1 VSDAPEPHL
10 TRSALC
16 VALSLALTGCGFI
29 IPTWGNAGNS
39 RPRNDPRLPSGVQAI
54 SFLGDTLRTMPLE
67 RETRRRYEQQL
78 AEARAAYERAPADA
92 DSIIWYGRRTAYLGH
107 FREAIEIYTRGVSLH
122 PYDARLYRHRG
133 HRYIS
138 VRELN
143 NAIVDLERAARLT
156 EGRPDQVEP
165 DGQPNAQNRPIGTL
179 RSNVYYHLGLAH
191 YLRGDFA
198 RAIPIYRR
206 ELQFASND
214 DRRVSVAHWYYMS
227 LRRLGRAIEATQ
239 FLRPFRRDMD
249 VIENQ
254 AYHRLLL
261 MYKGELP
268 ADSVLADDMGERP
281 TVQDVTTAYGVANW
295 HLYNG
300 RRGEAERLFRQI
312 LASRQWGAFGYIAAE
327 AELARMTGVRTATPG
342 PPPVAPVWRAP

>member
-1 VSDAPEPHL
+1 MTLRFSFCLVLP
-10 TRSALC
+10 
-16 VALSLALTGCGFI
+16 LALAGCGPI
-29 IPTWGNAGNS
+29 VPRWGGGGNV
-39 RPRNDPRLPSGVQAI
+39 RPRNDPRLPRGVQAI
-54 SFLGDTLRTMPLE
+54 SFLGDTLRTIPLSM
-67 RETRRRYEQQL
+67 ETRRRYEQQL
-78 AEARAAYERAPADA
+78 AEARAAYQRAPGDA

-107 FREAIEIYTRGVSLH
+107 FREAIEIYARGISLH
-122 PYDARLYRHRG
+122 PYDARFYRHRG

-143 NAIVDLERAARLT
+143 NAIVDFERAARLL

-191 YLRGDFA
+191 YLKGEFA
-198 RAIPIYRR
+198 RALPIYRR
-206 ELQFASND
+206 ELQWATND
-214 DRRVSVAHWYYMS
+214 DRRVSVAHWYYMA
-227 LRRLGRAIEATQ
+227 LRRLGRAIEASQ
-239 FLRPFRRDMD
+239 FLRPFGREMD

-268 ADSVLADDMGERP
+268 VDSLLPRQSADRP
-281 TVQDVTTAYGVANW
+281 SVQDVTVAYGVANW

-300 RRGEAERLFRQI
+300 RRGEAERIFRQI
-312 LASRQWGAFGYIAAE
+312 VATRQWGAFGYIAAE
-327 AELARMTGVRTATPG
+327 AELARLNGGVANGAAQPTL
-342 PPPVAPVWRAP
+342 APVWRAP

>member
-1 VSDAPEPHL
+1 MVP
-10 TRSALC
+10 R
-16 VALSLALTGCGFI
+16 
-29 IPTWGNAGNS
+29 WGDGIG
-39 RPRNDPRLPSGVQAI
+39 RPLNDPRLPRGVEAI
-54 SFLGDTLRTMPLE
+54 SLLGDTLRTIPLSM
-67 RETRRRYEQQL
+67 ETRRRYEQQL
-78 AEARAAYERAPADA
+78 AEARAAYFRTPADA
-92 DSIIWYGRRTAYLGH
+92 DSLIWYGRRMAYLGH
-107 FREAIEIYTRGVSLH
+107 FREAIEIYTRGISLH
-122 PYDARLYRHRG
+122 PYDARFYRHRG

-143 NAIVDLERAARLT
+143 NAIVDLERAARLV

-179 RSNVYYHLGLAH
+179 RSNIYYHLGLAH
-191 YLRGDFA
+191 YLKGDFA
-198 RAIPIYRR
+198 RALPIYRR
-206 ELQFASND
+206 ELQLANND

-239 FLRPFRRDMD
+239 FLRPFTRDMD
-249 VIENQ
+249 VVENQ

-268 ADSVLADDMGERP
+268 VDSLLARETAERP
-281 TVQDVTTAYGVANW
+281 SVQDVTVAYGVANW

-300 RRGEAERLFRQI
+300 RREEAERLLRRI
-312 LASRQWGAFGYIAAE
+312 LATRQWGAFGYIAAE
-327 AELARMTGVRTATPG
+327 AEVARMTGVYPLTPP

>member
-1 VSDAPEPHL
+1 MIH
-10 TRSALC
+10 RSALC
-16 VALSLALTGCGFI
+16 VALSLALTSCSSIVPF
-29 IPTWGNAGNS
+29 WGVGGN
-39 RPRNDPRLPSGVQAI
+39 RRLQHDARLPPGVQAL
-54 SFLGDTLRTMPLE
+54 SLLGDTLRTVPLSI
-67 RETRRRYEQQL
+67 ETRRRYEQQL
-78 AEARAAYERAPADA
+78 AEARAAYERTPTDA
-92 DSIIWYGRRTAYLGH
+92 DSIIWLGRREGYLGH
-107 FREAIEIYTRGVSLH
+107 FREAIEIYTRGISLH

-138 VRELN
+138 VREFN
-143 NAIVDLERAARLT
+143 NAIVDFERAARLT

-191 YLRGDFA
+191 YLKGDFA
-198 RAIPIYRR
+198 RALPIYRR
-206 ELQFASND
+206 ELQLANND

-268 ADSVLADDMGERP
+268 VDSVLSLDVGGRP
-281 TVQDVTTAYGVANW
+281 SVQDVTTAYGVANW

-300 RRGEAERLFRQI
+300 RRAEAERLLRQI
-312 LASRQWGAFGYIAAE
+312 VASRQWGAFGYIAAE
-327 AELARMTGVRTATPG
+327 AELARMRGITTARPTTT
-342 PPPVAPVWRAP
+342 VAPVWRAP

>member
-1 VSDAPEPHL
+1 MPH
-10 TRSALC
+10 RAALS
-16 VALSLALTGCGFI
+16 LFFSLALTGCGWI
-29 IPTWGNAGNS
+29 IPTWGGS
-39 RPRNDPRLPSGVQAI
+39 RTRPTIDPRLPRGVQAI
-54 SFLGDTLRTMPLE
+54 SLLGDTLRTLPLSA
-67 RETRRRYEQQL
+67 ETRRRYEQQL
-78 AEARAAYERAPADA
+78 AEARAAYLRAPTDA

-107 FREAIEIYTRGVSLH
+107 FREAIEIYTRGIALH

-138 VRELN
+138 VREFN
-143 NAIVDLERAARLT
+143 NAIVDFERAARLI

-179 RSNVYYHLGLAH
+179 RSNIYYHLGLAH
-191 YLRGDFA
+191 YLKGDFA

-206 ELQFASND
+206 ELQAATND

-249 VIENQ
+249 VIENET
-254 AYHRLLL
+254 YHRLLL
-261 MYKGELP
+261 MYKGALP
-268 ADSVLADDMGERP
+268 VDSLLPSGSGPGSSVE
-281 TVQDVTTAYGVANW
+281 DVTAAYGVANW

-300 RRGEAERLFRQI
+300 RRTEAERLFRRI
-312 LASRQWGAFGYIAAE
+312 MATRQWAAFGYIAAE
-327 AELARMTGVRTATPG
+327 AELARWGKG
-342 PPPVAPVWRAP
+342 L

>member
-1 VSDAPEPHL
+1 LIRA
-10 TRSALC
+10 ALC
-16 VALSLALTGCGFI
+16 VALSLALTGCGSIFPMWGGSGTR
-29 IPTWGNAGNS
+29 PTI
-39 RPRNDPRLPSGVQAI
+39 DPRLPPGVQAI
-54 SFLGDTLRTMPLE
+54 SLLGDTLRTLPLD

-78 AEARAAYERAPADA
+78 AEARAAYQHTPTDA

-107 FREAIEIYTRGVSLH
+107 FREAIAIYTRGIALH

-138 VRELN
+138 VREFN
-143 NAIVDLERAARLT
+143 NAIVDFERAARLM
-156 EGRPDQVEP
+156 EGKPDQVEP

-179 RSNVYYHLGLAH
+179 RSNIYYHLGLAH
-191 YLRGDFA
+191 YLKGDFA

-206 ELQFASND
+206 ETLAATND
-214 DRRVSVAHWYYMS
+214 DRRVSVGHWYYMS

-239 FLRPFRRDMD
+239 FLRRFRRDMD

-254 AYHRLLL
+254 AYHRLVL

-268 ADSVLADDMGERP
+268 VDSLLPSGTGEGAS
-281 TVQDVTTAYGVANW
+281 VADVTTAYGVANW

-300 RRGEAERLFRQI
+300 RRAEAERLFRRI

-327 AELARMTGVRTATPG
+327 AELARMSYGKPTASRAVSKLSPI
-342 PPPVAPVWRAP
+342 WRSP